1 MDYFGYERENEYPTG
16 YRTYGGY
23 EEEPLNE
30 YNTFYEDEE

>member
-1 MDYFGYERENEYPTG
+1 MDYFGYERENEYPAG

-23 EEEPLNE
+23 EGEPLNE